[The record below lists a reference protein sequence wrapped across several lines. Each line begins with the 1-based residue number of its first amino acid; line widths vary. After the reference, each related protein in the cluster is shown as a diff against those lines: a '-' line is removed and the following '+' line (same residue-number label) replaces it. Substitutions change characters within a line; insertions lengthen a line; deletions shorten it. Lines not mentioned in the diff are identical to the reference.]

1 MRSREESWQELD
13 RGFKT
18 FMDCLGQLT
27 EDELTTTAV
36 VGQWT
41 VKDVVSHVWS
51 WADQALYSARAWDG
65 VRPEQAGAVFDD
77 TWNEVRVDERRA
89 LPLITVVDGA
99 TGSHRRLMHFIDL
112 TDEEAFAARG
122 KTPWGAEMTLGD
134 FLCKIADHYVKH
146 AHELKQYQEHC
157 LECD

>member
-13 RGFKT
+13 YGFKT

-36 VGQWT
+36 VGEWT

-51 WADQALYSARAWDG
+51 WADEALYCARAWDG
-65 VRPEQAGAVFDD
+65 ARAEQAGIVFDD
-77 TWNEVRVDERRA
+77 AWNQTQVDERRA
-89 LPLITVVDGA
+89 LPLITVVDGV

-112 TDEEAFAARG
+112 TDERAFATPG
-122 KTPWGAEMTLGD
+122 KAPWGAEMTLGD
-134 FLCKIADHYVKH
+134 FLCEIAEHYVRH